1 MIDVNQKLTK
11 GNKTKKLLYDS
22 AMILFKEKG
31 YSNVSVDEIVK
42 KAGTAKGTFYIYY
55 DTKAKIIME
64 LIKEYDDYYDEIIKN
79 LDNSLTADEKL
90 DIIIKESLRFTS
102 EEIGLELIK
111 VLYQS
116 QISLNEDIN
125 GIIDFN
131 RSLYKIIGNIVR
143 EGQKNGEYFTE
154 LDSIYITNM
163 IVRCIRGTFYE
174 WCLQDGKFDIVKD
187 GCKFLNIFKNGM
199 KIRKDV
205 YK

>member
-1 MIDVNQKLTK
+1 MNQKLTK

-64 LIKEYDDYYDEIIKN
+64 LIKEYDDYYDEILKN

-143 EGQKNGEYFTE
+143 EGQKKGEYFTE
-154 LDSIYITNM
+154 LDAIYITNM

-174 WCLQDGKFDIVKD
+174 WCLHDGKFDIIKD
-187 GCKFLNIFKNGM
+187 GCEFLNMFKNGM